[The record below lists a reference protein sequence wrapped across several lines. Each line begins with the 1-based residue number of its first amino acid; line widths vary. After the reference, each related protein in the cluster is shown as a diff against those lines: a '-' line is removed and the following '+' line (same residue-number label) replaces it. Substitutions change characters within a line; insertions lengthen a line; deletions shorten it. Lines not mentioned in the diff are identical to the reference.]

1 MVSIVGFGR
10 PKFGNSTNTTS
21 KPSGGSASKSA
32 KVDPKIQ
39 AAIDLLTSKGYKITK

>member
-10 PKFGNSTNTTS
+10 PKFGSV
-21 KPSGGSASKSA
+21 PASASKSS
-32 KVDPKIQ
+32 KIDPKIQ